1 MANGPFDRFDA
12 FLARDARL
20 AAARRRLPAAAG
32 TGDWPMAERAARAAA
47 SAAVRRALIH
57 ALRGLLSGPR
67 VALAARRTGPVARPS
82 DRRAGRAARAGEVRP
97 ASSKPSLMPRCPAA
111 LAPALA
117 TRRPRTARSRTAAG
131 ASRPA
136 ASSGTGKLSTVT
148 HASASAAWAQGGS
161 AGPVEVPGEE
171 RAQARRG
178 QPLGPGRTGRRGL
191 PISPQ
196 DGPTRLGG
204 VVADTAAA

>member
-67 VALAARRTGPVARPS
+67 VALAARRTGPVA
-82 DRRAGRAARAGEVRP
+82 P
-97 ASSKPSLMPRCPAA
+97 A
-111 LAPALA
+111 
-117 TRRPRTARSRTAAG
+117 
-131 ASRPA
+131 
-136 ASSGTGKLSTVT
+136 V
-148 HASASAAWAQGGS
+148 
-161 AGPVEVPGEE
+161 
-171 RAQARRG
+171 
-178 QPLGPGRTGRRGL
+178 
-191 PISPQ
+191 
-196 DGPTRLGG
+196 
-204 VVADTAAA
+204 